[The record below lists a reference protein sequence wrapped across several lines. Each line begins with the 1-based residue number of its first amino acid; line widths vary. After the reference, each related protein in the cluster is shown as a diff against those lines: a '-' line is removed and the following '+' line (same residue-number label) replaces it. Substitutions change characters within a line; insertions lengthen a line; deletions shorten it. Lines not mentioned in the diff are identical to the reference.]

1 MTIYR
6 STVFDTPAADDH
18 IASLR
23 AEQDAAL
30 VVHEGVIVDRT
41 DIGTARE
48 SYPQDDVVDLR
59 EGVLLPGLI
68 DTHVHFPQA
77 RIIGGLGMPLLQW
90 LDECALPEEV
100 RLGEQGYAR
109 AVADDFLGG
118 LVAAGTTTALVFG
131 SHFPQAMEALFEAA
145 ERSGLRITSG
155 LTVSDRILP
164 DQLLLDPGTALT
176 EGRRLAERWH
186 GRGRLRYAVTPRF
199 SLSASDE
206 LLASCAEL
214 LAARQHDPLWF
225 TTHINENPA
234 EIDEIGRL
242 FPHSSDY
249 LDTYAS
255 HDLLTERSVFAHN
268 VHPTPGELPR
278 LAQAGSVVA
287 HCPTSNFALG
297 SGLFPFRE
305 HREAGVHVALGSD
318 VGAGTGFN
326 LLKEGLQ
333 CYFGQQLRGSEGVAL
348 TPADLLRLATSD
360 GAAALGLQ
368 ERVGDLS
375 VGKEF
380 DAIWVSPSP
389 GGALGGVLSHAR
401 DDDDAL
407 AKIFALGG
415 PSDIRG
421 VWVGGEPAGDARTR
435 R

>member
-6 STVFDTPAADDH
+6 GTVFDTPEVEGHVAQ
-18 IASLR
+18 LR
-23 AEQDAAL
+23 ADHDAAL
-30 VVHEGVIVDRT
+30 VVREGVIVDRT
-41 DIGTARE
+41 DFGSARE
-48 SYPQDDVVDLR
+48 RYPQDDVVDLG
-59 EGVLLPGLI
+59 EGILLPGLI

-100 RLGEQGYAR
+100 RLGERGYAQ

-118 LVAAGTTTALVFG
+118 LISAGTTTALVFG
-131 SHFPQAMEALFEAA
+131 SHFPQAMETLFAAA
-145 ERSGLRITSG
+145 EKSGLRITSG

-164 DQLLLDPGTALT
+164 EQLLLGPEEALA
-176 EGRRLAERWH
+176 EGRRLAETWH

-214 LAARQHDPLWF
+214 LTAEYADPLWF

-242 FPHSSDY
+242 FPESTDY
-249 LDTYAS
+249 LDTYAN
-255 HDLLTERSVFAHN
+255 HGLLSERSVFAHN
-268 VHPTPGELPR
+268 VHPTPSELPR
-278 LAQAGSVVA
+278 LAEAGSAVA
-287 HCPTSNFALG
+287 HCPTSNAALG

-305 HREAGVHVALGSD
+305 HREAGVQVALGSD
-318 VGAGTGFN
+318 VGAGTGFS

-333 CYFGQQLRGSEGVAL
+333 CYFGQQLRGAAGVAL
-348 TPADLLRLATSD
+348 TPADLLRLATSA

-368 ERVGDLS
+368 DRVGDLS
-375 VGKEF
+375 VGKAF
-380 DAIWVSPSP
+380 DAVWVSPSP
-389 GGALGGVLSHAR
+389 GGALDGVLPYAR

-407 AKIFALGG
+407 AKVFALGG
-415 PSDIRG
+415 PADIAR
-421 VWVGGEPAGDARTR
+421 VWVGGDVVG
-435 R
+435 